1 MRNTERIKVMT
12 EHLTNVQH
20 ELVST
25 QQLVDGKKKEV
36 DTEEHMEALA
46 KRQIGRLVAEMRRLK
61 GLVEDYQDRTNSSQN
76 EIFRGNEKL
85 DQFKLQMNWNQEELE
100 QWSLAARQKEEDE
113 LTLEKYR
120 RADEAKTRELMLA
133 QEQLTV
139 ENAKKKKAL
148 GDEVTETQAAQIE
161 MDKTAEQFRGLH
173 QDRKKL
179 IAQWEEA
186 VQNMQH
192 RDKLLEQRAQKYAEN
207 LQRKR
212 QKEAKLQ
219 EKRRYHEKTLQE
231 NERVQQAIVE
241 TDRELA
247 RNRIKFVTVRDGLH
261 EFQDEVDVLKNQLS
275 AAAHEEVSVKNE
287 LVHSIQ
293 MLEDRKTREGEMAKK
308 LHGTQRRYEDEM
320 RACKTAEEK
329 ADMADKYY
337 QETESKLRDMHKTMK
352 SVKEELYKQSQDL
365 YRLRQEEATTLGEI
379 SGAQSAIKNL
389 QHQIQRLDIE
399 RQRQQE
405 LLYAVDFQSQ
415 FMQRKVARVSGERTL
430 EEKEDLARKLEQAE
444 LDLEEKMSLWTI
456 LTNQHKKQDA
466 ELRQAKRTLVNVN
479 NDKAK
484 TKEEMGELQL
494 QNEILQQMMHKTTR
508 EKEEVLVHHDV
519 MKLEVNR
526 LRTKLTARTEQ
537 VFALENR
544 KQQLQLS
551 MQEREK
557 EVEVHLDVL
566 RAQHRVAQDERHS
579 TAVELAERK
588 QKIYSLKMKY
598 EATVA
603 KTKKTDDEE
612 HGQAY
617 YVLQAAQQKEEMQR
631 AGDELDSKIRK
642 AEREI
647 RALENTLAHL
657 LTRNQKYKENFKKVD
672 KRAEQQVLEKQQLD
686 EQSRAANE
694 TLFKKKQH
702 LAQIDKEYEE
712 DSKRM
717 EELQRQQN
725 ALLEA
730 RGRAEE
736 LRQTAD
742 LESADL
748 QDQLARVMDER
759 AQLEARARGGA
770 LLEPQEGFAK
780 SLVEVD
786 LGVRAV
792 RAHVLVFIQTVQ
804 TCLRDNPRV
813 LEQFRTLCESK
824 GLPVDGFRGCA
835 RGVRPS
841 STTHRRCAALVLLRG

>member
-1 MRNTERIKVMT
+1 
-12 EHLTNVQH
+12 
-20 ELVST
+20 
-25 QQLVDGKKKEV
+25 
-36 DTEEHMEALA
+36 
-46 KRQIGRLVAEMRRLK
+46 
-61 GLVEDYQDRTNSSQN
+61 
-76 EIFRGNEKL
+76 
-85 DQFKLQMNWNQEELE
+85 
-100 QWSLAARQKEEDE
+100 
-113 LTLEKYR
+113 
-120 RADEAKTRELMLA
+120 
-133 QEQLTV
+133 
-139 ENAKKKKAL
+139 
-148 GDEVTETQAAQIE
+148 
-161 MDKTAEQFRGLH
+161 
-173 QDRKKL
+173 
-179 IAQWEEA
+179 
-186 VQNMQH
+186 MQH

-219 EKRRYHEKTLQE
+219 EKPLQE

-293 MLEDRKTREGEMAKK
+293 MLEDRKTRQQEMSRK
-308 LHGTQRRYEDEM
+308 LHGTQRRFDDEM
-320 RACKTAEEK
+320 RLCKSAEER

-337 QETESKLRDMHKTMK
+337 QETEAKLRDMHKTMK
-352 SVKEELYKQSQDL
+352 TVKEELYKQSQDL

-430 EEKEDLARKLEQAE
+430 EEKEELIKKTEQCE
-444 LDLEEKMSLWTI
+444 TELEEKMTLWNI
-456 LTNQHKKQDA
+456 LTAQHKKQDA
-466 ELRQAKRTLVNVN
+466 ELRQAQRVLVKV
-479 NDKAK
+479 KEEESK

-494 QNEILQQMMHKTTR
+494 QNEILQQMMNKTTR

-519 MKLEVNR
+519 MKLEVSR
-526 LRTKLTARTEQ
+526 LRTKMTARTEQ

-566 RAQHRVAQDERHS
+566 RAQHRVAQDEKHA

-588 QKIYSLKMKY
+588 RKIYSLKMKY
-598 EATVA
+598 ESTVS
-603 KTKKTDDEE
+603 KTKKTDDPE
-612 HGQAY
+612 HSQAY

-647 RALENTLAHL
+647 RALENTLVHL

-694 TLFKKKQH
+694 TLFRKKQ
-702 LAQIDKEYEE
+702 
-712 DSKRM
+712 
-717 EELQRQQN
+717 
-725 ALLEA
+725 
-730 RGRAEE
+730 
-736 LRQTAD
+736 
-742 LESADL
+742 
-748 QDQLARVMDER
+748 QLAN
-759 AQLEARARGGA
+759 
-770 LLEPQEGFAK
+770 
-780 SLVEVD
+780 
-786 LGVRAV
+786 
-792 RAHVLVFIQTVQ
+792 I
-804 TCLRDNPRV
+804 DN
-813 LEQFRTLCESK
+813 
-824 GLPVDGFRGCA
+824 
-835 RGVRPS
+835 
-841 STTHRRCAALVLLRG
+841 